1 MPAPAPPPLPER
13 CLQGIGLFHDGQYF
27 QAHEVLED
35 VWREAAPE
43 NRKFFQGLIQI
54 AVALHHHSRG
64 NLAGCRSLLARAAR
78 NLALF
83 PDKHF
88 GLELT
93 ELIASL
99 EAWQR
104 ALDDGQPLPPPPR
117 IRFNNASTSHP

>member
-1 MPAPAPPPLPER
+1 
-13 CLQGIGLFHDGQYF
+13 LFHDGQYF
-27 QAHEVLED
+27 LAHEVWED
-35 VWREAAPE
+35 VWREAEPE

-64 NLAGCRSLLARAAR
+64 NLAGCRSLLARASR

-83 PDKHF
+83 PDEHY
-88 GLELT
+88 GLELA

-99 EAWQR
+99 HAWQL
-104 ALDDGQPLPPPPR
+104 ALDDGRPVPPPPR